1 MTDVDIPATLF
12 GPLFAAVQE
21 GHLFPD
27 SKTFA
32 DARPRRAPAAI
43 LADWQ
48 AARPESGDA
57 LRRFVL
63 DNFDLPED
71 VPLAGIERRPLA
83 AYIRALWPL
92 LTRTSDDPAPGS
104 SELWLPHCYVVPGG
118 RFRELYYWDSY
129 FTMLGLARSG
139 RQDLVENM
147 IDNFGSLLD
156 RFGHIPNGTRS
167 YYASR
172 SQPPFF
178 HLMASLSKDDSAE
191 GRRRRLGWMAR
202 EHAFWMAGAA
212 EVAPG
217 TQERRIVRFADSSVL
232 NRYWDDCD
240 TPRDESWREDVL
252 LALETPGREAASLWR
267 DIRAA
272 AESGWDFSSRWF
284 ADGHDLATI
293 RTTRIVPVDLNVL
306 LFGLEHAIAA
316 EAERLGEHER
326 AVEFAARADR
336 RTQAIAHH
344 LWNGE
349 GGFYTDFDLD
359 NGAPSHTL
367 TAAAAFPLFA
377 GLATPGRARRTAD
390 ALKRLLRPGGLM
402 TTLHVSGQQWDA
414 PNGWAPLQWIAIV
427 GLRRYGLTELADDI
441 ANRWLAMIETHY
453 GECGQLFEKYDV
465 EACTAGS
472 GGEYAIEMGF
482 GWTNGVTLELLAARG
497 DPIEGM
503 GDTHQHGRI
512 ELPVSRGAAT
522 GSWHGMTQVG
532 LEAIAQQPR
541 KEGRDG
547 QQSARL

>member
-1 MTDVDIPATLF
+1 MTIGDSPASLF

-48 AARPESGDA
+48 AARPESGDT
-57 LRRFVL
+57 LHRFVL
-63 DNFDLPED
+63 DNFDLPQD
-71 VPLAGIERRPLA
+71 LPLAGIERRPLA
-83 AYIRALWPL
+83 VHIRALWPL
-92 LTRTSDDPAPGS
+92 LTRTSDDPVPGS
-104 SELWLPHCYVVPGG
+104 SELWLPHSYVVPGG

-156 RFGHIPNGTRS
+156 RLGHIPNGTRS

-178 HLMASLSKDDSAE
+178 HLMAALSQDDSGE
-191 GRRRRLGWMAR
+191 GRRRRLGWMTR
-202 EHAFWMAGAA
+202 EHGFWMAG
-212 EVAPG
+212 ETETAPS
-217 TQERRIVRFADSSVL
+217 TEKRRIVRLADGSLL

-252 LALETPGREAASLWR
+252 LALEMPSRDAATLWR

-272 AESGWDFSSRWF
+272 AESGWDFSSRWL
-284 ADGHDLATI
+284 ADGNNLGTI

-306 LFGLEHAIAA
+306 LFGLERSIAA
-316 EAERLGEHER
+316 EAERLAEHDM
-326 AVEFAARADR
+326 AAEFTARADR
-336 RTQAIAHH
+336 RAEAIANH
-344 LWNGE
+344 LWNGKV
-349 GGFYTDFDLD
+349 GFYTDFDLD
-359 NGAPSHTL
+359 SGAPSDTL

-377 GLATPGRARRTAD
+377 GLATPDRARATAD

-402 TTLHVSGQQWDA
+402 TTLHASGQQWDA
-414 PNGWAPLQWIAIV
+414 PNGWAPLQWITIV
-427 GLRRYGLTELADDI
+427 GLRRYGMTQFADSI
-441 ANRWLAMIETHY
+441 ADRWLAMIETHY

-497 DPIEGM
+497 DHIDGIGGDHDGAPI
-503 GDTHQHGRI
+503 I
-512 ELPVSRGAAT
+512 LPASWGAAT
-522 GSWHGMTQVG
+522 GSWHGMTLMGGETV
-532 LEAIAQQPR
+532 A
-541 KEGRDG
+541 
-547 QQSARL
+547 S